1 MRFFLDCGSHVYE
14 ERARARKAVTVHV
27 HAVAETSEDVRVCL
41 RKSGVLAVSTFSF
54 FLLSDTFFFLVNFF
68 LSFLTKYILLSIFY

>member
-27 HAVAETSEDVRVCL
+27 HAVAETSEHVRVCL

-54 FLLSDTFFFLVNFF
+54 FLVILSSSWLTSFFLF
-68 LSFLTKYILLSIFY
+68 LLSIFY